1 MVVSEANSNRI
12 MLSKQYQTGNTKVT
26 AAMNYGSKISNWYFF
41 EELSRTVGA
50 QVAEDW
56 FRGQKAIARSSGCCK
71 NQISEEKVSR
81 PSVVSKLLITRA
93 SAPRPSKLS
102 SFGEPT
108 NMSIRDEA
116 GEMRFPQTILSQPI
130 EICRARDTSSLLS
143 SSPRTVARL
152 TRACSAASPGLGATC
167 DRHRRS
173 LPGRSARPLL
183 TVIPFGRPGRWQ
195 YGQCHPALGSLWT
208 RIGPLQEARVRDAP
222 CVLDGPEFGEWL
234 TQARG
239 CCPTRAVPVCK
250 CHPTGPPAQEL

>member
-173 LPGRSARPLL
+173 LSA
-183 TVIPFGRPGRWQ
+183 
-195 YGQCHPALGSLWT
+195 
-208 RIGPLQEARVRDAP
+208 ERDARLGLLYTDAAHTI
-222 CVLDGPEFGEWL
+222 LD
-234 TQARG
+234 
-239 CCPTRAVPVCK
+239 
-250 CHPTGPPAQEL
+250 